1 MFSLFTE
8 RYFKDGQGMFLSPSR
23 SLSKDRW
30 QGEVAHQSAEKAGV
44 EGSLE
49 TPSEDVNGG
58 GGRST
63 SLSSF
68 SESPALLGGAGR
80 CLRADVSKTASQL

>member
-1 MFSLFTE
+1 
-8 RYFKDGQGMFLSPSR
+8 MFLSPSM

-30 QGEVAHQSAEKAGV
+30 QGEVAHQSAKKAGV

-63 SLSSF
+63 SISSF
-68 SESPALLGGAGR
+68 SESPALGRGWQMPSGR
-80 CLRADVSKTASQL
+80 C